1 MATKRARKVTPI
13 KGTEIRKL
21 RTIKLTDSTWESLQE
36 LAELIGVSR
45 GDLLEFWM
53 AMLTNN
59 TAHLEKI
66 AKFEGMTVD
75 ELMNRLISSM
85 PETVRQNRANHPLN
99 VLKETAEWVAEE
111 QQE

>member
-1 MATKRARKVTPI
+1 MAKRARKVTPI

-21 RTIKLTDSTWESLQE
+21 RTIKLTDSTWDSLQE
-36 LAELIGVSR
+36 LAEIIGVSR

-75 ELMNRLISSM
+75 ELMNRLIRSM
-85 PETVRQNRANHPLN
+85 PDVVRQSKANHPLN
-99 VLKETAEWVAEE
+99 LLKETAEWISEE
-111 QQE
+111 KRK